1 MQIDKRS
8 FQQQTIIT
16 MRFALFGNTYE
27 TCKSVHAE
35 QLFAILAGYGD
46 EIYVDPDFYRFLREA
61 QPFAF
66 EPAGII
72 DDLASLHI
80 DMAISLGGDGT
91 FLKAARCIGASGIPI
106 VGINIGRLGFL
117 ADISADEMEIFFAQL
132 HNGHYTVRERSLL
145 ELTTN
150 DNPKH
155 PSYALNEITVSKHDS
170 SSMIAVHTT
179 VGGEHLATYMGDGLL
194 IATPTGS
201 TAYSLSAGGPIIYPQ
216 SDVFVLTAVSP
227 HSLNV
232 RPVVIADDKTIEL
245 SIESRNGSFLV
256 AVDGISQSYPEHT
269 TLTLRRAPY
278 TIRVV
283 KQAGSTFFRTLQQ
296 KMMWGTDPRK

>member
-1 MQIDKRS
+1 
-8 FQQQTIIT
+8 

-27 TCKSVHAE
+27 TGKSVHAE
-35 QLFAILAGYGD
+35 QLFAILSNYGD
-46 EIYVDPDFYRFLREA
+46 EVYVDRDFYRFLCEA
-61 QPFAF
+61 QSFSF

-72 DDLASLHI
+72 DNLDSLDI

-91 FLKAARCIGASGIPI
+91 FLKAARYVGATGIPI

-117 ADISADEMEIFFAQL
+117 ADVSADEMEHFFAQL
-132 HNGHYTVRERSLL
+132 HEGRYVVRERSLL
-145 ELTTN
+145 ELIAGDDTE
-150 DNPKH
+150 H

-179 VGGEHLATYMGDGLL
+179 VGDEHLATYMGDGLI

-201 TAYSLSAGGPIIYPQ
+201 TAYSLSAGGPIVYPQ
-216 SDVFVLTAVSP
+216 ADVFVITAVAP
-227 HSLNV
+227 HSLGV
-232 RPVVIADDKTIEL
+232 RPIVIADDKTIRL
-245 SIESRNGSFLV
+245 SIESRSGSFLV

-269 TLTLRRAPY
+269 TLTLRKATH

-283 KQAGSTFFRTLQQ
+283 KQEGNTFFHTLQK
-296 KMMWGTDPRK
+296 KMMWGTDPRT

>member
-1 MQIDKRS
+1 
-8 FQQQTIIT
+8 

-27 TCKSVHAE
+27 TGKSVHAE
-35 QLFAILAGYGD
+35 QLFAILSNYGD
-46 EIYVDPDFYRFLREA
+46 KVYVERDFYRFLYEE

-72 DDLASLHI
+72 DNLASLNI

-91 FLKAARCIGASGIPI
+91 FLKAARYVGDTSIPI

-117 ADISADEMEIFFAQL
+117 ADVSADEMEQFFAKL
-132 HNGHYTVRERSLL
+132 HEGRYTVRERSLL
-145 ELTTN
+145 ELIIGN
-150 DNPKH
+150 DTDH

-179 VGGEHLATYMGDGLL
+179 VGDEHLATYMGDGLI

-216 SDVFVLTAVSP
+216 SDVFVLTAVAP
-227 HSLNV
+227 HSLGV
-232 RPVVIADDKTIEL
+232 RPIVIADDKTL
-245 SIESRNGSFLV
+245 HLNIESRSGSFLV

-269 TLTLRRAPY
+269 MLTLRKATH

-283 KQAGSTFFRTLQQ
+283 KQEGNTFFHTLQK
-296 KMMWGTDPRK
+296 KMMWGTDPRT

>member
-1 MQIDKRS
+1 
-8 FQQQTIIT
+8 

-35 QLFAILAGYGD
+35 QLFAILSRHGD
-46 EIYVDPDFYRFLREA
+46 EVYVDRDFHRFLCEA

-66 EPAGII
+66 ESAGII
-72 DDLASLHI
+72 DSLDDLDI

-91 FLKAARCIGASGIPI
+91 FLKAARCVGSTGIPI
-106 VGINIGRLGFL
+106 VGINTGRLGFL
-117 ADISADEMEIFFAQL
+117 ADISADEMEDFFTKL
-132 HNGHYTVRERSLL
+132 HAGQYTVRERHLL
-145 ELTTN
+145 ELVTS
-150 DNPKH
+150 DNTEQ

-170 SSMIAVHTT
+170 SSMIAVHTA
-179 VGGEHLATYMGDGLL
+179 VGGEHLATYMGDGLI

-216 SDVFVLTAVSP
+216 ADVFVLTAVAP

-232 RPVVIADDKTIEL
+232 RPIVIADNKAIEL
-245 SIESRNGSFLV
+245 RIESRSGSFLV
-256 AVDGISQSYPEHT
+256 AVDGISRSYPEHT
-269 TLTLRRAPY
+269 TLTLRKATH

-283 KQAGSTFFRTLQQ
+283 KKEGSTFFHTLQK
-296 KMMWGTDPRK
+296 KMMWGTDPRQ

>member
-1 MQIDKRS
+1 
-8 FQQQTIIT
+8 
-16 MRFALFGNTYE
+16 MRFALFGNTHE

-35 QLFAILAGYGD
+35 QLFAILSGYGD
-46 EIYVDPDFYRFLREA
+46 EVYVDRDFYHFLCEA
-61 QPFAF
+61 QCFAF

-72 DDLASLHI
+72 DNLESLDI

-91 FLKAARCIGASGIPI
+91 FLKAARYVGATGIPI

-117 ADISADEMEIFFAQL
+117 ADVSANEMELFFAQL
-132 HNGHYTVRERSLL
+132 HEGHYTVRERSLI
-145 ELTTN
+145 ELIIG
-150 DNPKH
+150 DDAEH

-179 VGGEHLATYMGDGLL
+179 VGDEHLATYMGDGLI

-216 SDVFVLTAVSP
+216 ADVFVLTAVAP
-227 HSLNV
+227 HSLGV
-232 RPVVIADDKTIEL
+232 RPIVIPDDKTISL
-245 SIESRNGSFLV
+245 SMESRSGSFLV

-269 TLTLRRAPY
+269 TLTLRKAKH

-283 KQAGSTFFRTLQQ
+283 KKEGNTFFHTLHE
-296 KMMWGTDPRK
+296 KMMWGADPRK

>member
-1 MQIDKRS
+1 
-8 FQQQTIIT
+8 

-35 QLFAILAGYGD
+35 QLFAILSGYGD
-46 EIYVDPDFYRFLREA
+46 EVYIDRDFHRFLCEA

-66 EPAGII
+66 ESAGII
-72 DDLASLHI
+72 DNLESLNI

-91 FLKAARCIGASGIPI
+91 FLKAAQCIGATDIPI
-106 VGINIGRLGFL
+106 VGINTGRLGFL
-117 ADISADEMEIFFAQL
+117 ADVSADEMEHFFSQL
-132 HNGHYTVRERSLL
+132 HEGHYTVRERSLI
-145 ELTTN
+145 ELCLDGDTEQ
-150 DNPKH
+150 

-179 VGGEHLATYMGDGLL
+179 VGGEHLATYMGDGLI

-216 SDVFVLTAVSP
+216 ADVFVLTAVAP

-245 SIESRNGSFLV
+245 RIESRSGSYLV
-256 AVDGISQSYPEHT
+256 AVDGISRSYPGHT
-269 TLTLRRAPY
+269 TLTLRKAPHS
-278 TIRVV
+278 IRVV
-283 KQAGSTFFRTLQQ
+283 KKEGNTFFRTLRE
-296 KMMWGTDPRK
+296 KMMWGTDPRE

>member
-1 MQIDKRS
+1 
-8 FQQQTIIT
+8 

-35 QLFAILAGYGD
+35 QLFAILSNYGD
-46 EIYVDPDFYRFLREA
+46 EVYVDREFYRFLREA
-61 QPFAF
+61 QCLAF

-72 DDLASLHI
+72 DDLGDLSI

-91 FLKAARCIGASGIPI
+91 FLKAARCVGATGIPI
-106 VGINIGRLGFL
+106 VGINTGRLGFL
-117 ADISADEMEIFFAQL
+117 ADVSADEMERFFAQL
-132 HNGHYTVRERSLL
+132 HEGHYTVRERSLL
-145 ELTTN
+145 ELIIGGDTE
-150 DNPKH
+150 H
-155 PSYALNEITVSKHDS
+155 PSYALNEITISKHDS

-179 VGGEHLATYMGDGLL
+179 VGGEHLATYMGDGLI

-216 SDVFVLTAVSP
+216 SDVFVLTAVAP
-227 HSLNV
+227 HSLGV
-232 RPVVIADDKTIEL
+232 RPIVIADDKTIEL
-245 SIESRNGSFLV
+245 NIESRSGSFLV

-269 TLTLRRAPY
+269 TITLRKASH

-283 KQAGSTFFRTLQQ
+283 KQEGNTFFHTLQK
-296 KMMWGTDPRK
+296 KMMWGSDPRM